1 MIIFNS
7 CSCSHL
13 CSLNEADRSHTESAM
28 SKSIVSIALANIEL
42 EPGSIPQEW
51 VLSGNPETRS
61 KVLVRSHDWIANL
74 VVWECGAVSYK
85 WHYNQDEAYLV
96 LSGEGFV
103 TDDKGVERRFGPGD
117 VAYFP
122 AGTNTTWRH
131 PDHFKKIAFLKETVF
146 RPVGLGLKVWNKL
159 LRMVGLKDKLAILF
173 AVAAMTLR
181 NSR

>member
-1 MIIFNS
+1 
-7 CSCSHL
+7 
-13 CSLNEADRSHTESAM
+13 M
-28 SKSIVSIALANIEL
+28 SKSILSIALSDVQL

-61 KVLVRSHDWIANL
+61 KLLVRSHDWIANV

-96 LSGEGFV
+96 LSGEGFM
-103 TDDKGVERRFGPGD
+103 TDDKGVEHRFGPGD

-131 PDHFKKIAFLKETVF
+131 PDHFRKVAFLKESF
-146 RPVGLGLKVWNKL
+146 SRPVGFTLKVWNKL
-159 LRMVGLKDKLAILF
+159 LRMVGLRGRL
-173 AVAAMTLR
+173 
-181 NSR
+181 